1 MMDQRAGHGRGLA
14 RGGIFCELLDGFAVP
29 AARRAGAF
37 FIVSLWVLP
46 SITTL
51 VRKSAAIRYTCSERI
66 TKEFTMA
73 TRHSSEMGTD
83 GALGQKLTAWS
94 RPLLAGALAAGVIAL
109 GASSAVAASPVGS
122 PVSHPSTAWSHSTS
136 ASMMIGTSMG
146 IMLGTT
152 APMMTICT
160 EMGTMPNARTTM
172 MSRTHTTMT
181 SLTRSGASTGMM
193 TGTGTATPP
202 ATSTGTGTG
211 MMSGT
216 STATPPATRTGT
228 STSTM
233 NGTSTGAGMM
243 G

>member
-1 MMDQRAGHGRGLA
+1 M
-14 RGGIFCELLDGFAVP
+14 
-29 AARRAGAF
+29 
-37 FIVSLWVLP
+37 
-46 SITTL
+46 T
-51 VRKSAAIRYTCSERI
+51 
-66 TKEFTMA
+66 

-136 ASMMIGTSMG
+136 TSMG

-202 ATSTGTGTG
+202 ATSTGT
-211 MMSGT
+211 
-216 STATPPATRTGT
+216 